1 MENVLD
7 FQHKIECKVICI
19 YIYQRKC
26 YISLQKPYKG
36 LIPRQRNT
44 SRETVYAKYGWLH
57 MNNSIEF
64 SLREQKFRFASE

>member
-1 MENVLD
+1 MKLKCFSTLEERKYTKQNEVKSTG
-7 FQHKIECKVICI
+7 KI
-19 YIYQRKC
+19 
-26 YISLQKPYKG
+26 SHSKG

-64 SLREQKFRFASE
+64 SLREQKIRFASE